1 MLCKC
6 SGKYIDIYFILK
18 ITCYG
23 GTNINVCFDRILT
36 FGIRSIRLPAK
47 VELVIIKLLAASLVV
62 SWKGWESTTTPP
74 PLPPQHN
81 GSTVILCSTTVE

>member
-23 GTNINVCFDRILT
+23 GTNINVCSDRILT

-47 VELVIIKLLAASLVV
+47 VELVIIKLLA
-62 SWKGWESTTTPP
+62 GRGGRRRPP
-74 PLPPQHN
+74 PPPPQHN
-81 GSTVILCSTTVE
+81 GSTVILCSTIVE